1 MHIPSFP
8 ESNHPLI
15 QELYPHSDQDLL
27 TLLQRYPDC
36 GRYFIALFCR
46 YSTIVYSLIQ
56 HSVRS
61 PAQANYLFAVTWRHL
76 YYELS
81 GLNLNAKLAENPRFS
96 LQSWIIQVTAL
107 CINRVELPAVEEV
120 NYSLHSASPP
130 LWCFVEQALDQL
142 TPRQRFVILMAQTFH
157 WSEPRIS
164 AYLQAEGE
172 VISPAE
178 ITLELEESY
187 RQLDLALP
195 ADVRQIY
202 LNHSLR
208 DPLISNRE
216 ELEDIFRL
224 EPLEPVFES

>member
-1 MHIPSFP
+1 MHIPSFS

-15 QELYPHSDQDLL
+15 QELYHHSDRDLL
-27 TLLQRYPDC
+27 TLLQHHPDC

-81 GLNLNAKLAENPRFS
+81 GLDLNAKLAQNPAFS

-107 CINRVELPAVEEV
+107 CINRVELPTVEDIS
-120 NYSLHSASPP
+120 YSLHSASPP
-130 LWCFVEQALDQL
+130 LWCFVDQALAQL

-172 VISPAE
+172 VISPSE
-178 ITLELEESY
+178 IALELEESY

-195 ADVRQIY
+195 ADVQQIY

-208 DPLISNRE
+208 DPLSSNRE